1 MQKLD
6 YDYISLLFRH
16 FDIEVN
22 SIQDVSSARHKLFQK
37 NNINIS
43 FSEIYKSFK
52 YSDNVFNFYN
62 PITKEK
68 IWYKN
73 FDDLLVKLDKE
84 NNSTLL
90 ISMPRN
96 ATRHEVLLK
105 NNKHRIDMKN
115 ILGYY
120 PEVRYS
126 PFGQPITRLHV
137 SDFNFDDKESVYQ
150 IASILNNF
158 DEIDKSSP
166 HGNDTYKISTK
177 GFLNLYGKI
186 KDFEMLLTNL
196 RFAGIRL
203 TKVEILT
210 TEDYYND

>member
-120 PEVRYS
+120 PEIRYS
-126 PFGQPITRLHV
+126 PFGKPITRLHV
-137 SDFNFDDKESVYQ
+137 SDFNFDDKESVCQ